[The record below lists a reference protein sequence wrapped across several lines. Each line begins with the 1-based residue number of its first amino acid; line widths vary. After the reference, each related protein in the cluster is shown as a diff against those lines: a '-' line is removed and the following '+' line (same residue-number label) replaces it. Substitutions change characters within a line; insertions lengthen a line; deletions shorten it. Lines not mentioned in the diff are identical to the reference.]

1 MRWVSARTRTGATTI
16 TGVRT
21 GTGADSSTCPSAR
34 TETGTSAG
42 SKRNTGGNTYELGY
56 TARDDN

>member
-16 TGVRT
+16 TGASPGTST
-21 GTGADSSTCPSAR
+21 GTSTCPSAR